1 MLANQPIPASRAR
14 RTTCAASLFASF
26 ALISV
31 AVPALAQVDLRQ
43 PNGPVD
49 LRVDGRPNKRVGLP
63 PSAADKGNGTRQN
76 PIYQSDCA
84 EVDQLNP
91 GARPRYQSRVQS
103 RGEE

>member
-1 MLANQPIPASRAR
+1 MR
-14 RTTCAASLFASF
+14 RVTVCLIC
-26 ALISV
+26 LISV

-63 PSAADKGNGTRQN
+63 PSAADKGNGTREN
-76 PIYQSDCA
+76 PVYQSDCA

-91 GARPRYQSRVQS
+91 GARPRYQSRVRQAC
-103 RGEE
+103 GEE